1 MAKRSRIPREYPV
14 TKIINVH
21 DGDTIRMHTDVGFD
35 FVARK
40 WIRFRDV
47 RAPELHEDDGP
58 KAKQELVMM
67 LNQHAPDGFVALT
80 TFWTPG
86 SYKEINEEKTFIR
99 YVGDIVTLDHVNVN
113 QYMLS
118 LGYVDQ
124 GM

>member
-14 TKIINVH
+14 AEIIDIH
-21 DGDTIRMHTDVGFD
+21 DGDTIRMCVDVGFD
-35 FVARK
+35 AILRK

-47 RAPELHEDDGP
+47 RAPELREAGGVE
-58 KAKQELVMM
+58 AKQELVMM
-67 LNQHAPDGFVALT
+67 LNQHAPDGFVTLT

-99 YVGDIVTLDHVNVN
+99 YIGDIVTLDHVNAN
-113 QYMLS
+113 QYMRG

-124 GM
+124 GV